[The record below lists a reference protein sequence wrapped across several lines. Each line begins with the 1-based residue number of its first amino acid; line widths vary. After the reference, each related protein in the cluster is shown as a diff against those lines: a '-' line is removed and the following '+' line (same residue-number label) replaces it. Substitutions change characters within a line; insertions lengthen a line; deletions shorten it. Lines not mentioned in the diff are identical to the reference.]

1 MAIPCLL
8 PLSVLELIKILES
21 ESEVVIDWF
30 KINKW
35 LFYTDKFQEIVLD
48 KRKSYLTNERI
59 TVDNQQIT
67 VVLFVEL
74 FGLQLDGKPSLK
86 QHTS

>member
-1 MAIPCLL
+1 M
-8 PLSVLELIKILES
+8 
-21 ESEVVIDWF
+21 VV
-30 KINKW
+30 
-35 LFYTDKFQEIVLD
+35 YTDKFQEIVLD

>member
-1 MAIPCLL
+1 M
-8 PLSVLELIKILES
+8 
-21 ESEVVIDWF
+21 VV
-30 KINKW
+30 
-35 LFYTDKFQEIVLD
+35 YTDKFQEIVLD
-48 KRKSYLTNERI
+48 KQKSYLTNERI

-74 FGLQLDGKPSLK
+74 FGLQLDGKPNLK